1 MKAAIMG
8 YGTIGSG
15 VYEVLDKNCKSV
27 EKKAGEPIEVKY
39 ILDLREFP
47 GSPVEKLVIH
57 DVEQIVNDPEI
68 GIVVETMGGTKPAY
82 EFVKRCLLAG
92 KHVVTSNKALVAAHG
107 TELIRIAAEKNISF
121 LFEASVGG
129 GIPIIRP
136 LVESLGGEEIL
147 EISGILN
154 GTTNYILTKM
164 NEEGWSFEEA
174 LKRAQEL
181 GYAERNPEAD
191 IEGND
196 TCRKIAILTAVATG
210 KEVNYEE
217 IPTQGIT
224 KITSMDSSYA
234 AHMGAAIK
242 LFGTSVNKDGKIYL
256 EVAPVLVD
264 AKDPLYAVTD
274 VFNGILV
281 VGNMLGA
288 SMFYGS
294 GAGKLPTA
302 SAVVGDMVSAVR
314 FGDEPEKIGWS
325 SEKLEVHP
333 AAELSR
339 KYFARF
345 EGSERAK
352 KEAVAAAFGDV
363 KFVTLEGTD
372 EFAVLTGEMTG
383 EEFDAAAA
391 RSVDCARRSR
401 PDYDPDMVP
410 DAMPVSDDDRALLSG
425 MRGNESRP
433 GTPFRASGTKLS
445 VPSGGAV
452 YGIGSCVGCGF
463 LDPVFCHGKQEIPT
477 GVG

>member
-39 ILDLREFP
+39 ILDLRKFP

-68 GIVVETMGGTKPAY
+68 GIVVETMGGIKPAY

-164 NEEGWSFEEA
+164 SEEGWSFEEA

-181 GYAERNPEAD
+181 GYAECNPEAD
-191 IEGND
+191 IEGYD
-196 TCRKIAILTAVATG
+196 ACRKIAILTSLAGG
-210 KEVNYEE
+210 KTVNFEE
-217 IPTQGIT
+217 ITTEGIT
-224 KITSMDSSYA
+224 KISNEDFKYA
-234 AHMGAAIK
+234 EKMGCVIK
-242 LFGTSVNKDGKIYL
+242 LLATSYRKDGKVYAITSPFL
-256 EVAPVLVD
+256 ID
-264 AKDPLYAVTD
+264 TTHPLYNVNG
-274 VFNGILV
+274 VLNGIYV
-281 VGNMLGA
+281 NGNMVGDVMFFGA
-288 SMFYGS
+288 

-302 SAVVGDMVSAVR
+302 SAVVGDIIDCVKHKGTNVMVIW
-314 FGDEPEKIGWS
+314 DD
-325 SEKLEVHP
+325 EKLTLADTSEEERRFFVRVP
-333 AAELSR
+333 ADVTEATVKEL
-339 KYFARF
+339 
-345 EGSERAK
+345 
-352 KEAVAAAFGDV
+352 FGDV
-363 KFVTLEGTD
+363 NVVKADGLDNEYGFVTGIMTEGK
-372 EFAVLTGEMTG
+372 FAE
-383 EEFDAAAA
+383 AAAK
-391 RSVDCARRSR
+391 VNVISR
-401 PDYDPDMVP
+401 IRI
-410 DAMPVSDDDRALLSG
+410 DD
-425 MRGNESRP
+425 
-433 GTPFRASGTKLS
+433 TKLS
-445 VPSGGAV
+445 
-452 YGIGSCVGCGF
+452 
-463 LDPVFCHGKQEIPT
+463 
-477 GVG
+477 